1 MGTEASDDMYSN
13 LKRKTLKTKVKA
25 EVKTEQK
32 VFDNLNG
39 PTNNITNYDLER
51 KLAQMKKEHAKMEAK
66 IKTQERALE
75 FKNSNIENLKM
86 DLMTT
91 KKELCSR
98 ESKLRSD
105 NNNSIDDLELPDRL
119 CKISNAKKLRDYSI
133 EITPVYSSTNL
144 EMENVKT
151 NDPNGK
157 FKEGVPS
164 VFNSNSTDEEKI
176 TGYEKEKEEFRH
188 KIMNLQNENTTLK
201 TTNMML

>member
-25 EVKTEQK
+25 E
-32 VFDNLNG
+32 
-39 PTNNITNYDLER
+39 
-51 KLAQMKKEHAKMEAK
+51 
-66 IKTQERALE
+66 ERALE

-157 FKEGVPS
+157 FKGGVPS

-176 TGYEKEKEEFRH
+176 TGYEKEKEEFRQ
-188 KIMNLQNENTTLK
+188 KI
-201 TTNMML
+201 